1 MDGNMNEE
9 KIWSEIHG
17 SLNHQIID
25 HQINL
30 MKKHRSILEH
40 RLQETGVFRGQHHL
54 LMCIARNPNLTQK
67 ELAAHQNVS
76 TAAVAVSLKKLEKGG
91 YVSRMIDEKDNRS
104 NKIQITEKG
113 LSVVRQSIHIFQEME
128 EEILTGFTE
137 DEKKQFLSF
146 LIRSG
151 ENIKRESED
160 RINEAL

>member
-1 MDGNMNEE
+1 MDGSMKEE
-9 KIWSEIHG
+9 KVWSEIHD

-30 MKKHRSILEH
+30 IKKHRSILEH

-54 LMCIARNPNLTQK
+54 LMCIARNPNVTQK
-67 ELAAHQNVS
+67 ELAALQNVS

-137 DEKKQFLSF
+137 EEKKLFLSF

-160 RINEAL
+160 KINEAL

>member
-9 KIWSEIHG
+9 KIWSEIQA
-17 SLNHQIID
+17 SLNHQIMD
-25 HQINL
+25 HQIRL
-30 MKKHRSILEH
+30 MKRHRSALEH

-67 ELAAHQNVS
+67 ELAKLQNVS

-91 YVSRMIDEKDNRS
+91 YVSRMIDERDNRS

-113 LSVVRQSIHIFQEME
+113 LCVVRQSIHIFQEME
-128 EEILTGFTE
+128 EQILTGFTE

-160 RINEAL
+160 KINEAL